1 MPVAVDCA
9 RGAAALRADPPCVQC
24 TAVHF
29 ACRHE
34 KYDVTGIGS
43 TGSGGEYTPQVGFGW
58 TNGVALDLITRY
70 NFTTLDF

>member
-1 MPVAVDCA
+1 VLL
-9 RGAAALRADPPCVQC
+9 RLRQGIRIQIAALVCCR
-24 TAVHF
+24 T
-29 ACRHE
+29 CRHE